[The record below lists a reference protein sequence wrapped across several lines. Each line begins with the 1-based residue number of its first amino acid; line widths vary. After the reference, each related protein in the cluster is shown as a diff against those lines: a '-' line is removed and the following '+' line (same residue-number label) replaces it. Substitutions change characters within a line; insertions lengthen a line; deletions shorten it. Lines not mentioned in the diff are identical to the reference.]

1 MAIYRGP
8 NIVRNGLVLAL
19 DAADRNSYIGSGTSW
34 RDLSGNNNNGTL
46 SNVLFVD
53 QLPYSFNT
61 NATSVTDPNYLTC
74 ASITFADTATYSFE
88 FWIKNRTTP
97 AATFHSLMGRGSTN
111 PWLLIEHLN
120 TTGANWRPS
129 FRENNA
135 TFNNFNTITNYN
147 ISNQWAHI
155 IFTVDSSRNIS
166 FYLYGSLRHTVSTAV
181 STTFTITRI
190 LGGYF
195 SSVGDYYS
203 WQGLGSICR
212 IYNKTLSLSEILQN
226 YNATK
231 TRFGL

>member
-1 MAIYRGP
+1 MGISRGP
-8 NIVRNGLVLAL
+8 KTVTNGLVLAL
-19 DAADRNSYIGSGTSW
+19 DAADKNSYVSGSTTW
-34 RDLSGNNNNGTL
+34 NDLSGNNNNGTL

-97 AATFHSLMGRGSTN
+97 AATFHSLMGRDSTN

-166 FYLYGSLRHTVSTAV
+166 FYLNGSLRQTLSTAV
-181 STTFTITRI
+181 STTFTTTRI
-190 LGGYF
+190 LGGY
-195 SSVGDYYS
+195 SSGGNYYS